1 MAGVVVGLH
10 VNPEGGVPKWPQ
22 DSIDVTAEGC
32 LGDRQND
39 TRHHGGPN
47 RAVCLMKQSVLQA
60 LQEEGHPIGPG
71 TTGENILIGGIDE
84 VVLTAETVLA
94 IGPVRLQLTGDAPP
108 CKTIRASFSEG
119 AFTALSHKR
128 NQERTRWYA
137 RVLTPGTVELGDAVH
152 LVNGD
157 EPVGNQ

>member
-22 DSIDVTAEGC
+22 PSLDITVDGC

-60 LQEEGHPIGPG
+60 LQKEGHPIGPG
-71 TTGENILIGGIDE
+71 TTGENILIGGVDDL
-84 VVLTAETVLA
+84 VLASETVLA
-94 IGPVRLQLTGDAPP
+94 IGSVRLELTGDAPP
-108 CKTIRASFSEG
+108 CKTIRASFTEG

-137 RVLTPGTVELGDAVH
+137 RVLTPGRIELGDVVS
-152 LVNGD
+152 LVNED

>member
-10 VNPEGGVPKWPQ
+10 VNPDGGVPKWPQ

-84 VVLTAETVLA
+84 VVLAAETVLA

-108 CKTIRASFSEG
+108 CKTIRASFVNG
-119 AFTALSHKR
+119 AFVSLSHK
-128 NQERTRWYA
+128 QQPGITRWYA
-137 RVLTPGTVELGDAVH
+137 EVLKEGTVSLGDVVH
-152 LVNGD
+152 ALNED
-157 EPVGNQ
+157 ERVGNL

>member
-22 DSIDVTAEGC
+22 PSLDITVDGC

-60 LQEEGHPIGPG
+60 LQREGHPIGPG
-71 TTGENILIGGIDE
+71 TTGENILIGGVDDL
-84 VVLTAETVLA
+84 VLASETVLA
-94 IGPVRLQLTGDAPP
+94 IGSVRLELTGDAPP
-108 CKTIRASFSEG
+108 CKTIRASFTEG

-137 RVLTPGTVELGDAVH
+137 RVLTPGRIELGDVVS
-152 LVNGD
+152 LVNED

>member
-22 DSIDVTAEGC
+22 PSLDITVDGC

-60 LQEEGHPIGPG
+60 LQKEGHPIGPG
-71 TTGENILIGGIDE
+71 TTGENILIGGVDDL
-84 VVLTAETVLA
+84 VLASETVLA
-94 IGPVRLQLTGDAPP
+94 IGSVRLELTGDAPP
-108 CKTIRASFSEG
+108 CKTIRASFTEG

-137 RVLTPGTVELGDAVH
+137 RVLMPGRIELGDVVSI
-152 LVNGD
+152 VNED

>member
-84 VVLTAETVLA
+84 VVLAAETVLA

-137 RVLTPGTVELGDAVH
+137 RVLTPGTVELGDVVH
-152 LVNGD
+152 LINGD